1 MPDYTPNYNLE
12 QPFQEEYYN
21 VDVQNQNM
29 EKIDAALAKK
39 AELGADGKIIARLSP
54 TYVRLKRYSQ
64 TPENREARRP

>member
-39 AELGADGKIIARLSP
+39 AELGADGKI
-54 TYVRLKRYSQ
+54 K
-64 TPENREARRP
+64 PEQIPDGIDRKSVV